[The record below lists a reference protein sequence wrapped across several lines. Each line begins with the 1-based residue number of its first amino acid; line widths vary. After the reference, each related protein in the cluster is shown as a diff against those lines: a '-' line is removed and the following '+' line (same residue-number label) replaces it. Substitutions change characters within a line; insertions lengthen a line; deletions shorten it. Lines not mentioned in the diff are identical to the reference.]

1 MKSDEYE
8 AIMKNRPHVVL
19 LGAGASVAAIPNGD
33 KYNKR
38 TSVMEG
44 FIEKLNMT
52 ETIKRANLQTKSK
65 NLEDIY
71 SELKSRPECEPI
83 AIELEK
89 RIYDYFFNFVIPD
102 EPTVYDFL
110 ILSLTKKDLIATFNW
125 DPLLL
130 QAYTRVRQIT
140 DNLPKLAF
148 LHGNVYVGLCLEHN
162 RAGLIQDRC
171 PVCRKA
177 FKPSKLLYPIKE
189 KDYSN
194 DIFIRD
200 NWNLTRYYL
209 ERAYMF
215 TIFGYSAPKTDV
227 SAIALL
233 KEAWGEVENRSLE
246 EIEIIDIKS
255 DEELRDTWKDFIHTH
270 HYSCHKSFFDSSLG
284 KFPRRTCEAT
294 FDRLMN
300 VRFLDDSKG
309 FKPDMDFKQIGDYLN
324 FLLEE
329 EKEGKKVLNNP
340 YL

>member
-1 MKSDEYE
+1 
-8 AIMKNRPHVVL
+8 
-19 LGAGASVAAIPNGD
+19 
-33 KYNKR
+33 
-38 TSVMEG
+38 
-44 FIEKLNMT
+44 
-52 ETIKRANLQTKSK
+52 
-65 NLEDIY
+65 
-71 SELKSRPECEPI
+71 
-83 AIELEK
+83 
-89 RIYDYFFNFVIPD
+89 
-102 EPTVYDFL
+102 
-110 ILSLTKKDLIATFNW
+110 
-125 DPLLL
+125 
-130 QAYTRVRQIT
+130 
-140 DNLPKLAF
+140 
-148 LHGNVYVGLCLEHN
+148 
-162 RAGLIQDRC
+162 
-171 PVCRKA
+171 
-177 FKPSKLLYPIKE
+177 
-189 KDYSN
+189 
-194 DIFIRD
+194 
-200 NWNLTRYYL
+200 
-209 ERAYMF
+209 MF